1 MGPEHCL
8 NKALSL
14 GMNYEI
20 KIDELCKYISQHSL
34 KYSKKAGSLYFSY
47 DFLT

>member
-1 MGPEHCL
+1 MGPEHGL

-20 KIDELCKYISQHSL
+20 KIDEYVNI
-34 KYSKKAGSLYFSY
+34 
-47 DFLT
+47 FLSTV

>member
-20 KIDELCKYISQHSL
+20 KIDEYVNT
-34 KYSKKAGSLYFSY
+34 
-47 DFLT
+47 FLSTV